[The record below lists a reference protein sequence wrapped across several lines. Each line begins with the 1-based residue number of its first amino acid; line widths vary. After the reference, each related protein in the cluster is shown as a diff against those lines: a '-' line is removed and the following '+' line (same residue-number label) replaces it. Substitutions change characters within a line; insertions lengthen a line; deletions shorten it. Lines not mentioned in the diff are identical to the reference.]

1 MKKLGKAFL
10 TVLIVLA
17 VLFTVLI
24 APRTIG
30 SASLDHM
37 AGFHYAH
44 RGYHDGNVAVPEN
57 SLASF
62 EAAVAAGYGIEL
74 DVQLSA
80 DKVPMVFHDEDLD
93 RACGV
98 EGKIWDYTCEE
109 LQQMK
114 LFGTEETIPT
124 LAEALELIGG
134 QVPILVE
141 YKMDKVDTDVCAM
154 SHELLKNYDGAYAVQ
169 SFHPFALFWYRQNAK
184 DVPRGILAK
193 NFIRDNEEKGEAST
207 VVDFLTTNL
216 MLNVIGYPDF
226 IAYDWQDA
234 DYFALKL
241 CRLMGASTSTWT
253 LKDPAHY
260 EQVAGQFD
268 LYTFEGF
275 PMQ

>member
-1 MKKLGKAFL
+1 MKKLGKVLL
-10 TVLIVLA
+10 TLLIVLA

-30 SASLDHM
+30 AASLDHM
-37 AGFHYAH
+37 EGYHYAP

-62 EAAVAAGYGIEL
+62 QAAIDAGYGIEL
-74 DVQLSA
+74 DVQLSS
-80 DKVPMVFHDEDLD
+80 DKIPMVFHDADLQ
-93 RACGV
+93 RGCGV
-98 EGKIWDYTCEE
+98 EGKIWDYTCQE
-109 LQQMK
+109 LQAMQ

-124 LAEALELIGG
+124 LAQALELIGG

-141 YKMDKVDTDVCAM
+141 YKMDKVDTDVCAY
-154 SHELLKNYDGAYAVQ
+154 SHELLENYDGPSAVQ

-193 NFIRDNEEKGEAST
+193 NFIRDKQEKGKDPSI
-207 VVDFLTTNL
+207 VDFLTTNL
-216 MLNVIGYPDF
+216 MLNVVGYPDF

-241 CRLMGASTSTWT
+241 CRLMGAPTSTWT

-260 EQVAGQFD
+260 EQVQGQFD

-275 PMQ
+275 AMQ

>member
-1 MKKLGKAFL
+1 MKKLGKVL
-10 TVLIVLA
+10 LIILIVLA

-30 SASLDHM
+30 SASLSHM
-37 AGFHYAH
+37 EGYHYAH

-57 SLASF
+57 SLSSF
-62 EAAVAAGYGIEL
+62 EAAIEAGYGIEL
-74 DVQLSA
+74 DVQLSS
-80 DKVPMVFHDEDLD
+80 DKIPMVFHDADLL
-93 RACGV
+93 RVCGV
-98 EGKIWDYTCEE
+98 EGKIWDYTCQE
-109 LQQMK
+109 LQAMQ

-124 LAEALELIGG
+124 LAQALELIGG

-141 YKMDKVDTDVCAM
+141 YKMDKVDTDVCAY
-154 SHELLKNYDGAYAVQ
+154 SHELLKNYDGPYAVQ

-193 NFIRDNEEKGEAST
+193 NFIRDKQEKGKDPSI
-207 VVDFLTTNL
+207 VDFLTTNL
-216 MLNVIGYPDF
+216 MLNVVGYPDF

-241 CRLMGASTSTWT
+241 CRLMGAPTSTWT

-260 EQVAGQFD
+260 EQVQGQFD

-275 PMQ
+275 AMQ

>member
-1 MKKLGKAFL
+1 MKKLGKVLL
-10 TVLIVLA
+10 TLLIVLA

-30 SASLDHM
+30 AASLDHM
-37 AGFHYAH
+37 EGYHYAH

-62 EAAVAAGYGIEL
+62 QAAIDAGYGIEL
-74 DVQLSA
+74 DVQLSS
-80 DKVPMVFHDEDLD
+80 DKIPMVFHDADLL
-93 RACGV
+93 RVCGV
-98 EGKIWDYTCEE
+98 EGKIWDYTCQE
-109 LQQMK
+109 LQAMQ

-124 LAEALELIGG
+124 LAQALELIGG

-141 YKMDKVDTDVCAM
+141 YKLDKVDTDVCAY
-154 SHELLKNYDGAYAVQ
+154 SHELLKNYDGPYAVQ

-193 NFIRDNEEKGEAST
+193 NFIRDKQEKGKDPSI
-207 VVDFLTTNL
+207 VDFLTTNL
-216 MLNVIGYPDF
+216 MLNVVGYPDF

-241 CRLMGASTSTWT
+241 CRLMGAPTSTWT

-260 EQVAGQFD
+260 EQVQGQFD

-275 PMQ
+275 AMQ

>member
-1 MKKLGKAFL
+1 MKKLTKIL
-10 TVLIVLA
+10 LIIVIVLA
-17 VLFTVLI
+17 VLFVVLI

-30 SASLDHM
+30 QADLSQM
-37 AGFHYAH
+37 EGYHYTH

-57 SLASF
+57 SLAAF
-62 EAAVAAGYGIEL
+62 QAAVDAGYGIEL
-74 DVQLSA
+74 DIQLSS
-80 DKVPMVFHDEDLD
+80 DKIPMVFHDADLQ

-124 LAEALELIGG
+124 LAEVLELIDG

-141 YKMDKVDTDVCAM
+141 YKMDKVDTDVCAY
-154 SHELLKNYDGAYAVQ
+154 SHELLKNYDGPYAVQ
-169 SFHPFALFWYRQNAK
+169 SFHPFALFWYRRNAS

-193 NFIRDNEEKGEAST
+193 NFLREAQENGEKAT

-216 MLNVIGYPDF
+216 MLNVISYPDF
-226 IAYDWQDA
+226 IAYDYQDA
-234 DYFALKL
+234 DYYALKL
-241 CRLMGASTSTWT
+241 CRLMGAKTSTWT

-260 EQVAGQFD
+260 EQVKGQFD

-275 PMQ
+275 AMQ

>member
-1 MKKLGKAFL
+1 MKKLGKVLL
-10 TVLIVLA
+10 TLLIVLA

-30 SASLDHM
+30 AASLDHM
-37 AGFHYAH
+37 EGYHYAH

-62 EAAVAAGYGIEL
+62 QAAINAGYGIEL
-74 DVQLSA
+74 DVQLSS
-80 DKVPMVFHDEDLD
+80 DKIPMVFHDADLL
-93 RACGV
+93 RVCGV
-98 EGKIWDYTCEE
+98 EGKIWDYTCQE
-109 LQQMK
+109 LQAMQ

-124 LAEALELIGG
+124 LAQALELIGG

-141 YKMDKVDTDVCAM
+141 YKMDKVDTDVCAY
-154 SHELLKNYDGAYAVQ
+154 SHELLKNYDGPYAVQ

-193 NFIRDNEEKGEAST
+193 NFIRDKQEKGKDPSI
-207 VVDFLTTNL
+207 VDFLTTNL
-216 MLNVIGYPDF
+216 MLNVVGYPDF

-241 CRLMGASTSTWT
+241 CRLMGAPTSTWT

-260 EQVAGQFD
+260 EQVQGQFD

-275 PMQ
+275 AMQ

>member
-1 MKKLGKAFL
+1 MKKLGKVLL
-10 TVLIVLA
+10 TLLIVLA

-30 SASLDHM
+30 AASLDHM
-37 AGFHYAH
+37 EGYHYAH

-62 EAAVAAGYGIEL
+62 QAAIDAGYGIEL
-74 DVQLSA
+74 DVQLSS
-80 DKVPMVFHDEDLD
+80 DKIPMVCHDADLL
-93 RACGV
+93 RVCGV
-98 EGKIWDYTCEE
+98 EGKIWDYTCQE
-109 LQQMK
+109 LQAMQ

-124 LAEALELIGG
+124 LAQALELIGG

-141 YKMDKVDTDVCAM
+141 YKMDKVDTDVCAY
-154 SHELLKNYDGAYAVQ
+154 SHELLKNYDGPYAVQ

-193 NFIRDNEEKGEAST
+193 NFIRDKQEKGKDPSI
-207 VVDFLTTNL
+207 VDFLTTNL
-216 MLNVIGYPDF
+216 MLNVVGYPDF

-241 CRLMGASTSTWT
+241 CRLMGAPTSTWT

-260 EQVAGQFD
+260 EQVQGQFD

-275 PMQ
+275 AMQ

>member
-1 MKKLGKAFL
+1 MKKLGKVLL
-10 TVLIVLA
+10 TLLIVLA

-30 SASLDHM
+30 AASLDHM
-37 AGFHYAH
+37 EGYHYAH

-62 EAAVAAGYGIEL
+62 QAAIDAGYGIEL
-74 DVQLSA
+74 DVQLSS
-80 DKVPMVFHDEDLD
+80 DKIPMVFHDADLL
-93 RACGV
+93 RVCGV
-98 EGKIWDYTCEE
+98 EGKIWDYTCQE
-109 LQQMK
+109 LQAMQ

-124 LAEALELIGG
+124 LAQALELIGG

-141 YKMDKVDTDVCAM
+141 YKMDKVDTDVCAY
-154 SHELLKNYDGAYAVQ
+154 SHELLKNYDGPYAVQ
-169 SFHPFALFWYRQNAK
+169 AFHPFALFWYRQNAK

-193 NFIRDNEEKGEAST
+193 NFIRDKQEKGKDPSI
-207 VVDFLTTNL
+207 VDFLTTNL
-216 MLNVIGYPDF
+216 MLNVVGYPDF

-241 CRLMGASTSTWT
+241 CRLMGAPTSTWT

-260 EQVAGQFD
+260 EQVQGQFD

-275 PMQ
+275 AMQ

>member
-1 MKKLGKAFL
+1 MKKLAKVLL
-10 TVLIVLA
+10 TVLIVLL
-17 VLFTVLI
+17 VLFFVLI

-30 SASLDHM
+30 SASLEPM
-37 AGFHYAH
+37 QGYHYAH

-62 EAAVAAGYGIEL
+62 EAAIEAGYGIEL
-74 DVQLSA
+74 DVQLSS
-80 DKVPMVFHDEDLD
+80 DKVPMVFHDADLM
-93 RACGV
+93 RICGV
-98 EGKIWDYTCEE
+98 EGKIWDYTCQE

-114 LFGTEETIPT
+114 LFDTEQTIPT
-124 LAEALELIGG
+124 LAEALSLIDG

-141 YKMDKVDTDVCAM
+141 YKMDKVDTDVCAY
-154 SHELLKNYDGAYAVQ
+154 SHELLKDYDGAYAIQ

-184 DVPRGILAK
+184 DIPRGILAK
-193 NFIRDNEEKGEAST
+193 NFIRDNREKGEKSDII
-207 VVDFLTTNL
+207 DFLTTNL
-216 MLNVIGYPDF
+216 MLNVVGYPDF

-241 CRLMGASTSTWT
+241 TRLMGAPTSTWT
-253 LKDPAHY
+253 LKDPADY
-260 EQVAGQFD
+260 EAVKGEFD

>member
-1 MKKLGKAFL
+1 MKKLGKVL
-10 TVLIVLA
+10 LIVLLVLA
-17 VLFTVLI
+17 LLFTVLI

-30 SASLDHM
+30 QASLSHM
-37 AGFHYAH
+37 EGYHYAH

-62 EAAVAAGYGIEL
+62 QAAIDAGYGIEL

-80 DKVPMVFHDEDLD
+80 DKVPMVFHDADLM
-93 RACGV
+93 RVCGV

-109 LQQMK
+109 LQQLK
-114 LFGTEETIPT
+114 LFGTDETIPT
-124 LAEALELIGG
+124 LAQALELVGG

-141 YKMDKVDTDVCAM
+141 YKMDKVDTDVCAY
-154 SHELLKNYDGAYAVQ
+154 SHELLKDYDGAYAVQ

-193 NFIRDNEEKGEAST
+193 NFIREDQENGDKSSI
-207 VVDFLTTNL
+207 VDFLTTNL
-216 MLNVIGYPDF
+216 LLNVIGYPDF
-226 IAYDWQDA
+226 IAYDYQDA

-241 CRLMGASTSTWT
+241 CRFMGAQTSTWT
-253 LKDPAHY
+253 LKDPSHY
-260 EQVAGQFD
+260 EAVEGQFD

-275 PMQ
+275 AMQ